1 GLCPWLFSFVR
12 NGARGLST
20 AIVTIIVLL
29 GIQQTTPSI
38 FVPDKRQEL

>member
-1 GLCPWLFSFVR
+1 
-12 NGARGLST
+12 NGASGLST